1 MHDQAKVVIYLIN
14 ESLYGMVIMQNEKLN
29 SFNLYM
35 KDIEY
40 LNSAVSTLYWDSRVS
55 MPKKGAPYRG
65 EILGFL
71 STEMYKR
78 QTSQTIKDYID
89 YFIDLK
95 DADDTVKAMADRAKR
110 EYDRSTLIPEDR
122 YREYVIACSDSE
134 SAWETA
140 KDKSD
145 YSIFKPHL
153 EKLIA
158 FNREFIGYWG
168 FQNSRYD
175 KLLDIYEPGIT
186 VKKLD
191 VTFAELRD
199 AIIDLLD
206 RIKSR
211 GRKTDN
217 QFLHSDY
224 PLDAQQKLCRSV
236 LEKMG
241 YDFNAGRL
249 DVSVHP
255 FTDTLGAQDVRITTH
270 YYEKEFQSALFSCI
284 HEGGHA
290 IYEQNISEDLLGTML
305 KTGTSMGIHESQSR
319 LYENII
325 GRSRAFWAYF
335 YPETQACFPQFN
347 DIALDTFYK
356 AINQVR
362 PSLIRI
368 ESDELTYSLHII
380 IRYELEKAIFDG
392 DAGLNELPILWNK
405 KYREYLGVEPKNDAE
420 GILQDM
426 HWSSGNFGYFPSYA
440 LGNLY
445 GAQFIHKLKED
456 MPDCERRIEGGELLS
471 LNGWLKEHIHRHGA
485 VYLPEELIRRVTGE
499 ELTAKYYIDYLN
511 QKYGDIYG
519 L

>member
-1 MHDQAKVVIYLIN
+1 
-14 ESLYGMVIMQNEKLN
+14 MVIMQNEKLN
-29 SFNLYM
+29 SFKLYM

-71 STEMYKR
+71 STEMFKR

-89 YFIDLK
+89 YFIDFK

-325 GRSRAFWAYF
+325 GRSRAFWTYF
-335 YPETQACFPQFN
+335 YSETQACFPQFN

-392 DAGLNELPILWNK
+392 DAGLNELPVLWNK
-405 KYREYLGVEPKNDAE
+405 KYREYLGVEPKNDAD

-456 MPDCERRIEGGELLS
+456 MPDCERRIEGGDLMS
-471 LNGWLKEHIHRHGA
+471 LNGWLKEHIHQYGS
-485 VYLPEELIRRVTGE
+485 VYMPNELLQRVTGE
-499 ELTAKYYIDYLN
+499 DLTAKYYIDYLN

>member
-1 MHDQAKVVIYLIN
+1 MSEEFLH
-14 ESLYGMVIMQNEKLN
+14 KLN
-29 SFNLYM
+29 SFKTYM

-40 LNSAVSTLYWDSRVS
+40 LSSAVSTLYWDSRVS

-71 STEMYKR
+71 SAELYKR
-78 QTSQTIKDYID
+78 QTSQTMKDGID
-89 YFIDLK
+89 YFMASNDS
-95 DADDTVKAMADRAKR
+95 DDVVKAMADRAKR

-140 KDKSD
+140 KEKSD
-145 YSIFKPHL
+145 YALFKPHL
-153 EKLIA
+153 EKLIS

-175 KLLDIYEPGIT
+175 RLLDIYEPGVT

-191 VTFAELRD
+191 VILAELRD
-199 AIIDLLD
+199 AIIVLLD
-206 RIKSR
+206 RIKS
-211 GRKTDN
+211 GGGKTDN
-217 QFLHSDY
+217 EFLHTDY

-241 YDFNAGRL
+241 YDFEAGRL

-255 FTDTLGAQDVRITTH
+255 FTDTLGVHDVRITTH
-270 YYEKEFQSALFSCI
+270 YYIKEFQSALFSCI

-290 IYEQNISEDLLGTML
+290 IYEQNISEKLLGTML

-325 GRSRAFWAYF
+325 GRSRAFWTYF
-335 YPETQACFPQFN
+335 YPMAQACFPQFKTVP
-347 DIALDTFYK
+347 LDTFYK
-356 AINQVR
+356 AINQVK

-445 GAQFIHKLKED
+445 GAQFIHKLKAD
-456 MPDCERRIEGGELLS
+456 MPDFERRIEGGDLLS
-471 LNGWLKEHIHRHGA
+471 LNGWLKEHIHQHGA

-511 QKYGDIYG
+511 EKYGQIYG